1 MSFLVAAALGVGLFV
16 VIPIAAH
23 LLRRG
28 RAREREFPP
37 TALVPAARS
46 VARERATLEDRVLLT
61 IRALLIACLTVIGAT
76 PFVQCSRLSLN
87 RSAGASVAFALVLD
101 DSHSMRAKGQDGR
114 VRFERALQAARE
126 LLASA
131 REGDAIAIVLAGKP
145 ARLAL
150 AATTDLSAARRAL
163 SDLSES
169 DRSTDLEGAVGL
181 ARTSIAS
188 VPHHDKRVVLLSDL
202 AGPALPEAQPPLWTP
217 VPELATPLENCAV
230 FAAERRGRRIA
241 AHVACTSPAAAAGRA
256 LTVVGEKSAAPVP
269 LAARGGI
276 QELGLDLDPKAEHLE
291 LELNGGDALKSDDRC
306 PLAAESAALGVLVA
320 VDVSNASAKTGGPP
334 VLEQAVAALESSA
347 ALHPIALLPD
357 DPNEY
362 RSNALLLLDD
372 PGGITPEARSA
383 LTGFVERGGVAVA
396 FFGPR
401 VDQTPLGATL
411 EPFVHGAVHWQ
422 AKDTNEVNAASLSW
436 LGPEASSLQDLKLA
450 GRAGLSTT
458 DLLGGRVLAT
468 FSDGQPF
475 LTKRELGRGALFTV
489 ALPSSVEHGNFPLRP
504 AFLALLDHFL
514 AEARARHGAAQS
526 VAGSE
531 WTFPASAS
539 VTLEGPRG
547 PLALHEGARV
557 GGIAQKAATPTLA
570 ARYKLRIDDK
580 PEERVVTIEP
590 TEITTLPQKPPPNA
604 EQARANAHA
613 GSVDASPEL
622 GFVALGLLALEL
634 GLRVFRLLTRE
645 RSLVRDAEG
654 WDAPGRA
661 R

>member
-16 VIPIAAH
+16 AIPIAAH

-28 RAREREFPP
+28 RARERDFPP

-46 VARERATLEDRVLLT
+46 VARERATLEDRLLLA
-61 IRALLIACLTVIGAT
+61 IRALLIACLAVIGAT
-76 PFVQCSRLSLN
+76 PFVSCSRLSLN
-87 RSAGASVAFALVLD
+87 RRAGASVAFALVVD
-101 DSHSMRAKGQDGR
+101 DSHSMRAESADGV
-114 VRFERALQAARE
+114 VRFERALRAARE

-150 AATTDLSAARRAL
+150 AATTDLNAARRAL
-163 SDLSES
+163 ADLSES

-188 VPHHDKRVVLLSDL
+188 VSHRDKRVVLLSDL
-202 AGPALPEAQPPLWTP
+202 AGAALTEGQPPLWAAL
-217 VPELATPLENCAV
+217 PELATPLENCAI

-256 LTVVGEKSAAPVP
+256 LSVVGDKNLKPVP
-269 LAARGGI
+269 LASRGGI
-276 QELGLDLDPKAEHLE
+276 QELGLEFDPKLERPE

-320 VDVSNASAKTGGPP
+320 ADVSNASAETGGPP
-334 VLEQAVAALESSA
+334 VLEQALSALESSA

-357 DPNEY
+357 DENEY

-383 LTGFVERGGVAVA
+383 LGGFVERGGVAVA
-396 FFGPR
+396 FLGPR
-401 VDQTPLGATL
+401 VEQTPLGATL
-411 EPFVHGAVHWQ
+411 EPFVHGAVRWEGQ
-422 AKDTNEVNAASLSW
+422 ASGDVNATSFAW
-436 LGPEASSLQDLKLA
+436 LGPEASSLQDLKLR

-458 DLLGGRVLAT
+458 DLLGARILAT
-468 FSDGQPF
+468 FGDGQPF

-489 ALPSSVEHGNFPLRP
+489 ALPTSVEHGNFPLRP
-504 AFLALLDHFL
+504 AFLALLDFFL
-514 AEARARHGAAQS
+514 NEARTRHGAAQS

-531 WTFPASAS
+531 WSFPVGAS
-539 VTLEGPRG
+539 VSVEGPRG
-547 PLALHEGARV
+547 PLTVRESARAT
-557 GGIAQKAATPTLA
+557 GSAQKAVTPTLA
-570 ARYKLRIDDK
+570 GRYTLRIDDK
-580 PEERVVTIEP
+580 LEERVVTVDP
-590 TEITTLPQKPPPNA
+590 TEITALPQKPPESA
-604 EQARANAHA
+604 AQTRASATA

-622 GFVALGLLALEL
+622 GYVALGLLALEL
-634 GLRVFRLLTRE
+634 GLRILRRVTRE
-645 RSLVRDAEG
+645 RGLASATAEKTK
-654 WDAPGRA
+654 AA
-661 R
+661 